1 MTDIMHDTDPCA
13 GPRSETFTVL
23 KNEEVGYA
31 RDYTRDEVVDR
42 LVEHGGVPRERAESA
57 SDILLC
63 TMFRAAWEKGPLR
76 WAIEE
81 EIEKGGDVQDSV
93 TELVP
98 SGDGRDSLFSAA
110 AEALRGIN
118 RWFEDDANLDDLD
131 HARDVLAAALGK
143 ELLGSGFGDD

>member
-1 MTDIMHDTDPCA
+1 MTDTMPDTDPCA

-31 RDYTRDEVVDR
+31 RDYTRAEIIDL
-42 LVEHGGVPRERAESA
+42 LVEHGGISRDRAA
-57 SDILLC
+57 NAADTRLC
-63 TMFRAAWEKGPLR
+63 AMFRTAWEEGTLR

-81 EIEKGGDVQDSV
+81 EIEDNGDVQDSV

-98 SGDGRDSLFSAA
+98 AGGGRDSLFSAA

-131 HARDVLAAALGK
+131 HARDVLAASLGK